1 MLLLEKFRDK
11 SLTRKGRDWDYDKPS
26 ISVIMCDTDIPQRLT
41 NSWGWPY
48 NFRSDDFNLGL
59 GTLGSVASLLAV
71 TFFQGHH
78 DMNHNPWDIVSAV
91 RYILHMQ
98 VAVESFVI
106 MEQGC

>member
-1 MLLLEKFRDK
+1 MEMTIKL
-11 SLTRKGRDWDYDKPS
+11 
-26 ISVIMCDTDIPQRLT
+26 
-41 NSWGWPY
+41 
-48 NFRSDDFNLGL
+48 RSDDFNLAL

-78 DMNHNPWDIVSAV
+78 DMNHNPWDIVATV